1 MVAGIAVTA
10 AGLVLTADLASDL
23 LFFDA
28 QSGKLLHRIKVGQ
41 PTGGGVIT
49 YRAAGKQRIAI
60 ATGLE
65 DRILQVHGQPAV
77 VIWGL

>member
-10 AGLVLTADLASDL
+10 GGLVLTADLDSDL
-23 LFFDA
+23 LAFDA
-28 QSGKLLHRIKVGQ
+28 QSGRLVYRFKLGQ

-49 YRAAGKQRIAI
+49 YLSGGKQRIAI

-65 DRILQVHGQPAV
+65 DRILEVHGRPAV
-77 VIWGL
+77 MVLGL

>member
-10 AGLVLTADLASDL
+10 GGLVLTADLGSDFL
-23 LFFDA
+23 AFDA
-28 QSGKLLHRIKVGQ
+28 QSGKLLHRIKLGQ

-49 YRAAGKQRIAI
+49 YRAGGKQRIAI
-60 ATGLE
+60 ANGLE

-77 VIWGL
+77 VVLGL